1 MYLKNLILRLFV
13 FIIFV
18 TFVSSCQSL
27 KPLNEGIQE
36 GYEAINPASIIAV
49 PTFVL
54 PDPSK
59 AAVIDPAIINTHQF
73 IPKLEAKVME
83 AFKDQPNINGYSFS
97 VVNNVVIKEKSDIL
111 NNMNQRLT
119 AISSRFSSRESI
131 IRSVITSSCL
141 SRKNFVE
148 FYSYCVAPDSV
159 WISELNKLALKV
171 LNADTALLVVLKNL
185 DSSSNNDIYV
195 LHGGISLLLVDTNNG
210 KLIWGKDK
218 FVTLKNPP
226 EKKYFPTIDDLLISI
241 FNEEFWEGFPGRIQ
255 KNKPKV

>member
-18 TFVSSCQSL
+18 TFFNSCQSL

-36 GYEAINPASIIAV
+36 GYEAINPASIIAI

-83 AFKDQPNINGYSFS
+83 SFKDQPNINGYSFT
-97 VVNNVVIKEKSDIL
+97 VVNNVIIKEKSDVMK
-111 NNMNQRLT
+111 NMNQRLAT
-119 AISSRFSSRESI
+119 ISSRFSSRDSSV
-131 IRSVITSSCL
+131 RSVITSSCL

-148 FYSYCVAPDSV
+148 FYSYCVAPDSI

-171 LNADTALLVVLKNL
+171 LNADTALLVIVKHL
-185 DSSSNNDIYV
+185 DSSSSEDVYV
-195 LHGGISLLLVDTNNG
+195 LNGGISLLLVDTNNG

-218 FVTLKNPP
+218 FVTLKNSP
-226 EKKYFPTIDDLLISI
+226 EKKYFPTVDELLISI
-241 FNEEFWEGFPGRIQ
+241 FSEEFWDGFPGRMQ

>member
-13 FIIFV
+13 LKIFV
-18 TFVSSCQSL
+18 TFFYGCQSSKL
-27 KPLNEGIQE
+27 LNEGIQE

-59 AAVIDPAIINTHQF
+59 MAVIDPAIINTHQF

-83 AFKDQPNINGYSFS
+83 AFKDQPNINGYSFT
-97 VVNNVVIKEKSDIL
+97 VVNNVIVKENLDIL
-111 NNMNQRLT
+111 KNMNQRLIV
-119 AISSRFSSRESI
+119 ISSRFSSRESVV
-131 IRSVITSSCL
+131 RSIITSSCL

-148 FYSYCVAPDSV
+148 FYSYCVAPDNA

-171 LNADTALLVVLKNL
+171 LNADTALLVILKHL
-185 DSSSNNDIYV
+185 DSNSDNDIYT
-195 LHGGISLLLVDTNNG
+195 LNGGISLLLVDTNNG

-226 EKKYFPTIDDLLISI
+226 EKKYFPSVDELLNSI
-241 FNEEFWEGFPGRIQ
+241 FNEDFWDGFPGRIQ
-255 KNKPKV
+255 KTKPKV